1 MEFLGEVLGDA
12 FRYVFEFGPEL
23 RTILTLTL
31 VVAGVATAIGVL
43 VGVPF
48 GVWLG
53 LSRFRGRGLVLAL
66 VNTGMGIPPV
76 LAGLLLLI
84 LLWNDG
90 VLGSWDALFTPG
102 AMIGAQAL
110 LAFPI
115 AAGVTAGAVR
125 NLSGDA
131 VEQLAALNVS
141 GTRRTWIAAREVWP
155 GIAAAV
161 AAAFG
166 RVIAEV
172 GAVLVVGGNIEG
184 ETRVLTTAIVQEAR
198 QSNLGAALG
207 LGIVLLLV
215 ALLVNLVL
223 TWAQLRG
230 EPAAT

>member
-1 MEFLGEVLGDA
+1 VGLLSDVLGDA
-12 FRYVFEFGPEL
+12 LRYVTDFGPEL
-23 RTILTLTL
+23 REILLLTL
-31 VVAGVATAIGVL
+31 VVAGIATLIGVL

-48 GVWLG
+48 GIWLG
-53 LSRFRGRGLVLAL
+53 LARFRGRGLLIAL

-76 LAGLLLLI
+76 LAGLLLLV

-90 VLGSWDALFTPG
+90 LLGSWGALFTPG
-102 AMIGAQAL
+102 AMVAAQAL

-131 VEQLAALNVS
+131 REQLAALDVGS
-141 GTRRTWIAAREVWP
+141 LARGWIAGREVWP
-155 GIAAAV
+155 GVVAAI

-172 GAVLVVGGNIEG
+172 GAVLIVGGNIEG

-207 LGIVLLLV
+207 LGIVLLGV
-215 ALLVNLVL
+215 ALLVNLAL

-230 EPAAT
+230 EAHA

>member
-1 MEFLGEVLGDA
+1 MGFLGEVLRDA
-12 FRYVFEFGPEL
+12 FSYIADFGPEL
-23 RTILTLTL
+23 RAILALSL
-31 VVAGVATAIGVL
+31 VVAGLATVIGVV

-53 LSRFRGRGLVLAL
+53 LARFRGRGLLLAL

-76 LAGLLLLI
+76 LAGLLLLV

-90 VLGSWDALFTPG
+90 VLGSWEGLFTPG
-102 AMIGAQAL
+102 AMVAAQAL
-110 LAFPI
+110 LAMPI

-131 VEQLAALNVS
+131 QEQLAALNV
-141 GTRRTWIAAREVWP
+141 GAIRRGWIAGREVWP
-155 GIAAAV
+155 GVVAGV

-172 GAVLVVGGNIEG
+172 GAVLIVGGNIEG

-207 LGIVLLLV
+207 LGIVLLAV
-215 ALLVNLVL
+215 ALMVNIAL

-230 EPAAT
+230 EARV

>member
-12 FRYVFEFGPEL
+12 IRYVVEFGPDL
-23 RTILTLTL
+23 RAIISLTL
-31 VVAGVATAIGVL
+31 VVAGLATAIGVVL
-43 VGVPF
+43 GVPF

-53 LSRFRGRGLVLAL
+53 LARFRGRSLLLAL

-84 LLWNDG
+84 LLWNNG
-90 VLGSWDALFTPG
+90 VLGSWGALYTPA
-102 AMIGAQAL
+102 AMVAAQAL

-125 NLSGDA
+125 NLSVDA
-131 VEQLAALNVS
+131 QEQLAALNV
-141 GTRRTWIAAREVWP
+141 GAVRRARIAGREVWP

-166 RVIAEV
+166 RVVAEV
-172 GAVLVVGGNIEG
+172 GAVLIVGGNIEG

-207 LGIVLLLV
+207 LGMVLL
-215 ALLVNLVL
+215 ALALAVNLAL

-230 EPAAT
+230 ESHA

>member
-1 MEFLGEVLGDA
+1 MSFLVEVVGDA
-12 FRYVFEFGPEL
+12 FQYVFEFGPEL
-23 RTILTLTL
+23 RSILVLTL
-31 VVAGVATAIGVL
+31 VVAALATALGVIA
-43 VGVPF
+43 GVPF

-53 LSRFRGRGLVLAL
+53 MSRFKGRTVVTAL

-76 LAGLLLLI
+76 LAGLALLI

-90 VLGSWDALFTPG
+90 VFGAWNALFTPG
-102 AMIGAQAL
+102 AMVAAQAL

-115 AAGVTAGAVR
+115 AAGVTAAAVR

-131 VEQLAALNVS
+131 REQLAALDVAPV
-141 GTRRTWIAAREVWP
+141 RRGWIATREVWP
-155 GIAAAV
+155 GVVAAV

-172 GAVLVVGGNIEG
+172 GAVLIVGGNIEG

-198 QSNLGAALG
+198 QSNLSAALG

-215 ALLVNLVL
+215 ALAVNLAL
-223 TWAQLRG
+223 TWAQARG
-230 EPAAT
+230 EVAV